1 MVSEIVSVGTKG
13 ETMIDGLLDQ
23 VDPLICSTARRYQDS
38 VLSYLD
44 HEDLVQEGKLA
55 AFQAIKYWMSKKP
68 EASASMFS
76 WVFVCVNNRF
86 KELAKKAKQEIA
98 LNPYRDEAY
107 TTYQKPAQREI
118 KRLPCNRHGDNSNSG
133 DYLSEISEEDA
144 INYALGY
151 SLTRRDVALLI
162 QRTPERVAQLQ
173 KKTVRRFQTLWTRK
187 EVNK

>member
-1 MVSEIVSVGTKG
+1 MVSGIVSVQTKG

-55 AFQAIKYWMSKKP
+55 FQAIKYWMSKKP

-98 LNPYRDEAY
+98 INPYRDEAY

-118 KRLPCNRHGDNSNSG
+118 KRVPCNRHGDNSNSG
-133 DYLSEISEEDA
+133 DYLSEMSEEDA
-144 INYALGY
+144 INYALCY

-162 QRTPERVAQLQ
+162 RRTPERVAQLQ
-173 KKTVRRFQTLWTRK
+173 KKAMHKFQTFWTPK